1 MNEISVDTLPGL
13 TMDFEFNACLMKREE
28 IYDFSNYSPS
38 VLWNINPLFV
48 DPVLSDFM
56 LQEGS
61 PLIGAGDPAYSN
73 ALDINGVPR
82 SAPEI
87 GLYEY

>member
-1 MNEISVDTLPGL
+1 
-13 TMDFEFNACLMKREE
+13 
-28 IYDFSNYSPS
+28 
-38 VLWNINPLFV
+38 
-48 DPVLSDFM
+48 